1 MLELREV
8 GHGHW
13 PQILLKGRRLLPV
26 GSATT
31 ERRATCAYVLVADVG
46 LTWCHF
52 SAIVAHMDLT
62 PFLEALRHDLAVAAA
77 AGGDDARELAERLI
91 APLDVAARL
100 MLLEALT
107 HAAEEISLE
116 LAPGAVEVRLRGR
129 DPEFVV
135 RSPPTDG
142 HPPSTA
148 PMAPVVPSDD
158 DGGTARLNLRL
169 PESLK
174 RQIDTAASA
183 EGLSLNAW
191 LVRAAA
197 AALATRDARR
207 PSPTTMGQR
216 FTGWAR

>member
-1 MLELREV
+1 
-8 GHGHW
+8 
-13 PQILLKGRRLLPV
+13 
-26 GSATT
+26 
-31 ERRATCAYVLVADVG
+31 
-46 LTWCHF
+46 
-52 SAIVAHMDLT
+52 MDLT

-77 AGGDDARELAERLI
+77 AGGDDARELAERLT

-107 HAAEEISLE
+107 QAAEEISLE
-116 LAPGAVEVRLRGR
+116 LAPGSVEVRLRGR

-135 RSPPTDG
+135 TPPSIDER
-142 HPPSTA
+142 PSTA
-148 PMAPVVPSDD
+148 ALPPALPSDD

-174 RQIDTAASA
+174 QQIDAAASA

-197 AALATRDARR
+197 AALAARDARR